1 MMITEQDMNTIDEQ
15 ESYSDLD
22 NPIAHLAH
30 LPRPERR
37 RQMRAEQKA
46 KRQSLK
52 HQVQQAER
60 EGMPLETSAD
70 CLSDPTLHTTNTFRK
85 ECFRS
90 RQVVY
95 VPTATKKPGKPE
107 RKIAEMSFRQLGRA
121 FRTSYAK
128 RHKNIPNLFKRIRGT
143 SEKAEKTRQML
154 SHAMFLHDQN
164 IIRVNRE
171 IAKRVTP
178 RAVVAE
184 ARLF

>member
-1 MMITEQDMNTIDEQ
+1 MNTIDEQ
-15 ESYSDLD
+15 ESFSDLD

-60 EGMPLETSAD
+60 EGMSLETSAE
-70 CLSDPTLHTTNTFRK
+70 CLADPTLRTTSNFRK

-90 RQVVY
+90 REVAF

-128 RHKNIPNLFKRIRGT
+128 RHKHIPNLFKRVRGIDA
-143 SEKAEKTRQML
+143 KAEKIRKALT
-154 SHAMFLHDQN
+154 HAMFLHDQN
-164 IIRVNRE
+164 IIRVNIE
-171 IAKRVTP
+171 IAKRVIG
-178 RAVVAE
+178 RKA
-184 ARLF
+184 